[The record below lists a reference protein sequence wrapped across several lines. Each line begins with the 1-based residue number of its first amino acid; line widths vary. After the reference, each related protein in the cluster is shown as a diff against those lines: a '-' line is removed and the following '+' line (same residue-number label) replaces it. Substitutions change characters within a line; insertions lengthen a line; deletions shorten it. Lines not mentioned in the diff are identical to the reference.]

1 MSKVHDL
8 DKDTWH
14 NKRDVMRYY
23 NTIASAYSELHGEE
37 QQSKYRAAFQ
47 YLSLTDE
54 AILDLGCGTGL
65 LFSFI
70 STKSLLIGIDL
81 SSQMVRRAARRIC
94 THPEGHVI
102 CADVDYLPLRDSIF
116 DTVFA
121 FTLLQNI
128 RAPQNLL
135 QEVTRVLKYNS
146 SLILSV
152 LKTVFPHDV
161 IVKLLRQSNLHKTTW
176 LSTTSQDAIVICKK
190 VSFYSKN
197 TR

>member
-1 MSKVHDL
+1 VSKVHDL
-8 DKDTWH
+8 EKDTWS

-23 NTIASAYSELHGEE
+23 NTMASAYTELHSKE
-37 QQSKYRAAFQ
+37 QQLKYRAALQ
-47 YLSLTDE
+47 HLSTTDA

-65 LFSFI
+65 LFSYI
-70 STKSLLIGIDL
+70 STKSLLVGIDL

-94 THPEGHVI
+94 AHPEGHVI

-128 RAPQNLL
+128 QTPQNLL
-135 QEVTRVLKYNS
+135 QEVSRVLKDDS
-146 SLILSV
+146 TFILSA
-152 LKTVFPHDV
+152 LKSVFPYNM
-161 IVKLLRQSNLHKTTW
+161 IMSLLCQSNLQVTTW
-176 LSTTSQDAIVICKK
+176 LSTTSTAFLVICKK
-190 VSFYSKN
+190 VTFYSKN